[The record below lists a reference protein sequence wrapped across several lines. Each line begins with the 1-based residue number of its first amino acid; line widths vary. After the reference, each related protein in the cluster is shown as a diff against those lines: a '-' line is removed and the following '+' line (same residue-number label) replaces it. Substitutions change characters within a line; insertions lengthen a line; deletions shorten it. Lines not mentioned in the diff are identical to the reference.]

1 MLSFRKNI
9 ILHIFLL
16 LIYGIQVLTSLLFIT
31 DENEPININQFIK
44 YFSIIIFLFNL
55 SFFGYLIVKIYTLLG
70 INYDY
75 DYDYD
80 FECIDYW
87 FYVLMTTV
95 YYIFIVFLYTSKF
108 DREDRIELLENY
120 NFRIFLYS
128 VLPIGIIYITIT
140 NLCLISAL
148 LVLIY
153 HCCTMTDKSN
163 RIMPT

>member
-1 MLSFRKNI
+1 MLSYRTNI
-9 ILHIFLL
+9 LLHIFLL

-55 SFFGYLIVKIYTLLG
+55 SFFVYLIVKIYTLLG
-70 INYDY
+70 RNC
-75 DYDYD
+75 DYD

-95 YYIFIVFLYTSKF
+95 YFIFIIFFYTTKF
-108 DREDRIELLENY
+108 DREDRNELLENY

-128 VLPIGIIYITIT
+128 LLPIGIIYITIT
-140 NLCLISAL
+140 SLCLVSGL
-148 LVLIY
+148 LILSY
-153 HCCTMTDKSN
+153 YCCTMTDKSN
-163 RIMPT
+163 RIMPA